1 MTTVNVHEAK
11 TSLSRLLARVSEGE
25 TITIAR
31 AGTPI
36 AKLVPLEAAGAPSR
50 LGFLAGER
58 RVPDDLDTLGAE
70 EIADLFDGEPGAR

>member
-1 MTTVNVHEAK
+1 M
-11 TSLSRLLARVSEGE
+11 SEGE

-70 EIADLFDGEPGAR
+70 EIAEELEEPALRPEERKVLDFLRQRLAA